1 MIVKISMN
9 KFYLNIMHR
18 LSFLLTQETPNSH
31 QPAIMIIKELLS
43 VGLDTR
49 WYTGFITMEITNL
62 DVRMSVA
69 K

>member
-1 MIVKISMN
+1 
-9 KFYLNIMHR
+9 MHR